1 VLRSHSVRKSFG
13 VSLSESRITNGHHP
27 TISLVEDFAPDRVK
41 AQAGAAA
48 LLEALGVDLSAAGLK
63 ETPQRIVAM
72 YEELLT
78 PKPFNPTTFP
88 NEDGYDELVLSKNIP
103 FTSLCAHHALPF
115 SGVAH
120 VGYLPGERILG
131 LSKLARVVHY
141 FSRSLQVQER
151 LTKQIADWLEK
162 ELMPRGVGVVLEAEH
177 TCMTIRGVQATG
189 SRMVTSTMYGLLR
202 ERVATR
208 QEFLSLIGAQSDR

>member
-1 VLRSHSVRKSFG
+1 
-13 VSLSESRITNGHHP
+13 VSLSESQITNGHHP
-27 TISLVEDFAPDRVK
+27 RISLVEDFDPDRVK
-41 AQAGAAA
+41 AQAAAAA
-48 LLEALGVDLSAAGLK
+48 LLEALGVDLSAEDLK
-63 ETPQRIVAM
+63 DTPRRIAAM

-88 NEDGYDELVLSKNIP
+88 NKDGYDELVLSKNIP

-115 SGVAH
+115 SGIAH

-162 ELMPRGVGVVLEAEH
+162 ELKPRGVGVVLEAEH
-177 TCMTIRGVQATG
+177 TCMTIRGVQAAG
-189 SRMVTSTMYGLLR
+189 SKMVTSTTYGLLR

-208 QEFLSLIGAQSDR
+208 QEFLSLIGAKSGSKI